1 LKKWKKKKKQM
12 KPPKIII
19 SGGGTGGHVFPAIA
33 IANAIKAKQSDA
45 EILFVGALGKIEME
59 KVPQAG
65 YEIIGLDIKGLQRKI
80 SFDNLKF
87 PIRLLKSLWKSSS
100 ILKSFKADV
109 AVGVGGYAS
118 GPLLYMASRNNIPY
132 VIQEQN
138 SYPGITNKLL
148 AKKASK
154 ICVAYEG
161 MDQFFPAN
169 TLMYT
174 GNPVRAE
181 LLDIQALR
189 VHAIEHFGLDVNKKT
204 IFITGGSLGARTL
217 NESVLNFV
225 QEINSSDVQLIWQ
238 TGRFYYSTIVENAK
252 EKFSEGVKIFEF
264 ISSMDMAYAAAD
276 LIIARAGAGTI
287 SELCL
292 VGKPVVLVPSPNVAE
307 DHQTKNAMALV
318 KNNAAVL
325 VKDANAKQELIPKA
339 LELLKN
345 KEQLESL
352 SAEIKKLAMPN
363 AADIIAD
370 EVLKLVKR

>member
-1 LKKWKKKKKQM
+1 M
-12 KPPKIII
+12 KSPKIVI
-19 SGGGTGGHVFPAIA
+19 SGGGTGGHLFPALA
-33 IANAIKAKQSDA
+33 IANAIMKKRADA

-65 YEIIGLDIKGLQRKI
+65 YKIIGLDIKGLQRKL
-80 SFDNLKF
+80 SLDNLKF
-87 PIRLLKSLWKSSS
+87 PIRLIKSLLKSGK
-100 ILKSFKADV
+100 ILKEFKADV

-118 GPLLYMASRNNIPY
+118 GPLLYMASQKNIPY

-148 AKKASK
+148 AKKATK
-154 ICVAYEG
+154 ICVAYDG
-161 MDQFFPAN
+161 MEKFFGAEK
-169 TLMYT
+169 LMFT

-181 LLDIQALR
+181 LLEIKGLREQAY
-189 VHAIEHFGLDVNKKT
+189 AHFGLDSTKKT

-225 QEINSSDVQLIWQ
+225 KEINASEVQLIWQ
-238 TGRFYYSTIVENAK
+238 TGRFYYSTIVENATK
-252 EKFSEGVKIFEF
+252 QFHSGVKIFEF
-264 ISSMDMAYAAAD
+264 ISSMDMAYAVAD

-325 VKDANAKQELIPKA
+325 VKDTEAVQKLIPTA

-345 KEQLESL
+345 NEQLTHLAE
-352 SAEIKKLAMPN
+352 EIKKLAMPN
-363 AADIIAD
+363 AAEVIAD
-370 EVLKLVKR
+370 EVLKLVKN

>member
-1 LKKWKKKKKQM
+1 M

-33 IANAIKAKQSDA
+33 IANAIKAKRADA
-45 EILFVGALGKIEME
+45 EFLFVGALGKIEME
-59 KVPQAG
+59 KVPLAG
-65 YEIIGLDIKGLQRKI
+65 YEIIGLDIKGLQRKL

-87 PIRLLKSLWKSSS
+87 PIRLIKSLWKSFS
-100 ILKSFKADV
+100 ILKKFKADV

-118 GPLLYMASRNNIPY
+118 GPLLYMASKHNIPY

-138 SYPGITNKLL
+138 SYPGITNKML
-148 AKKASK
+148 AKNASK

-161 MDQFFPAN
+161 MEQFFPAA

-181 LLDIQALR
+181 LLEIQGLR
-189 VHAIEHFGLDVNKKT
+189 EQAIQHFGLDVNKKT

-217 NESVLNFV
+217 NESVLNFAD
-225 QEINSSDVQLIWQ
+225 EINRSDVQLIWQ

-264 ISSMDMAYAAAD
+264 ISSMDMAYAVAD

-292 VGKPVVLVPSPNVAE
+292 VGKPVILVPSPNVAE

-325 VKDANAKQELIPKA
+325 VKDVNAKQELIPKA
-339 LELLKN
+339 LKLLQE
-345 KEQLESL
+345 KEQLERL
-352 SAEIKKLAMPN
+352 SAEIKKLAMPH
-363 AADIIAD
+363 AAEIIAD

>member
-1 LKKWKKKKKQM
+1 M

>member
-1 LKKWKKKKKQM
+1 M
-12 KPPKIII
+12 KSPKIII

-33 IANAIKAKQSDA
+33 IAKAIKAKQADA

-65 YEIIGLDIKGLQRKI
+65 FEIIGLDIKGLQRKL
-80 SFDNLKF
+80 SLDNLKF

-100 ILKSFKADV
+100 ILKKFNADV

-118 GPLLYMASRNNIPY
+118 GPLLYMASRNHIPY

-161 MDQFFPAN
+161 MEQFFPSQ
-169 TLMYT
+169 TLLYT
-174 GNPVRAE
+174 GNPVRSE
-181 LLDIQALR
+181 LLNIEGLREQAMK
-189 VHAIEHFGLDVNKKT
+189 EFDLDPTKKT

-225 QEINSSDVQLIWQ
+225 AEINASEVQLIWQ

-252 EKFSEGVKIFEF
+252 EKFSKGVKIFEF
-264 ISSMDMAYAAAD
+264 ISSMDMAYAVAD

-292 VGKPVVLVPSPNVAE
+292 VGKPVILVPSPNVAE

-339 LELLKN
+339 LTLLKE
-345 KEQLESL
+345 KEQLERL
-352 SAEIKKLAMPN
+352 SEEIKKLAMPN
-363 AADIIAD
+363 AAEIIAD

>member
-1 LKKWKKKKKQM
+1 M
-12 KPPKIII
+12 KPPKIVI

-33 IANAIKAKQSDA
+33 IANAIKAKCADA

-65 YEIIGLDIKGLQRKI
+65 YKIIGLDIKGLQRKI
-80 SFDNLKF
+80 TFDNLKF
-87 PIRLLKSLWKSSS
+87 PWRLIKSLWKASN
-100 ILKSFKADV
+100 ILKEFKADV

-118 GPLLYMASRNNIPY
+118 GPLLYMASRNNIPC

-148 AKKASK
+148 AKKSDK

-161 MDQFFPAN
+161 MDAFFPKEK
-169 TLMYT
+169 LMFT

-181 LLDIQALR
+181 LMNVKDLR
-189 VHAIEHFGLDVNKKT
+189 AKAIEHFQLDENKKT
-204 IFITGGSLGARTL
+204 IFITGGSLGAKTL

-225 QEINSSDVQLIWQ
+225 DKINASDVQIIWQ
-238 TGRFYYSTIVENAK
+238 TGRFYYSTIVENATN
-252 EKFSEGVKIFEF
+252 KFREGVKIFEF
-264 ISSMDMAYAAAD
+264 ISSMDMAYAVAD
-276 LIIARAGAGTI
+276 VIVARAGAGTI

-292 VGKPVVLVPSPNVAE
+292 VGKPVILVPSPNVAE

-325 VKDANAKQELIPKA
+325 VKDNDAKQELIPTA
-339 LELLKN
+339 LNLLEDKKQMELL
-345 KEQLESL
+345 SI
-352 SAEIKKLAMPN
+352 EIKKLAMPN
-363 AADIIAD
+363 AADIIAE
-370 EVLKLVKR
+370 EVLKLVRK